1 MKTCAMVLL
10 LVSLALPASAAVI
23 HDESVDG
30 DLSTNPATPTALA
43 FAVGGNTVIG
53 TTGNTTGTI
62 DRDYITFTLGPGQML
77 TGLTLLGLAPDN
89 IAFTSFNAGNV
100 GVVPS
105 GATIGDFLSG
115 IHITAAN
122 IGSNLM
128 ILFDTASVTTNS
140 LPTPD
145 LGPGTYTYLI
155 QQTSPILQSYSL
167 EFIIQEAV
175 PAATS
180 TWGGVKALYR

>member
-1 MKTCAMVLL
+1 MKTWAIVLL
-10 LVSLALPASAAVI
+10 LAALAVPAAAAVI
-23 HDESVDG
+23 HDESVNG

-43 FAVGGNTVIG
+43 FPVGSSTVIG
-53 TTGNTTGTI
+53 TTGNTTGTV
-62 DRDYITFTLGPGQML
+62 DRDYITFTLAPGEVL
-77 TGLTLLGLAPDN
+77 VGLTLLGLAPDN

-100 GVVPS
+100 GVIPS

-128 ILFDTASVTTNS
+128 VLFDTASVTTNS
-140 LPTPD
+140 LPLPE

-167 EFIIQEAV
+167 DFIVSEPV
-175 PAATS
+175 STAAS
-180 TWGGVKALYR
+180 TWGAVKALYR

>member
-1 MKTCAMVLL
+1 
-10 LVSLALPASAAVI
+10 
-23 HDESVDG
+23 
-30 DLSTNPATPTALA
+30 
-43 FAVGGNTVIG
+43 
-53 TTGNTTGTI
+53 
-62 DRDYITFTLGPGQML
+62 ML

-100 GVVPS
+100 GVIPS
-105 GATIGDFLSG
+105 GATIGDFLAG
-115 IHITAAN
+115 IHIMAAN

-155 QQTSPILQSYSL
+155 QQTSPIQQAYSL
-167 EFIIQEAV
+167 EFIIQEPV
-175 PAATS
+175 PAPTS
-180 TWGGVKALYR
+180 TWGGIKALYR